1 MIKVKTL
8 TSEAIHAGI
17 GNNTIIN
24 EGRSP
29 YISDR
34 GTWMV
39 WDTVNGWVDTGI
51 RAEGQP
57 GRDGRDGRDG
67 ADGAP
72 GRDGAPGKDGSKGE
86 KGDPGEK
93 GDRGE
98 QGIQGIPGEKG
109 DKGDKG
115 DPGNDYVLTD
125 TDKQDIA
132 GKVDAVSDVQDANGN
147 SFVTDRV
154 AKIPIA
160 SVNNLGVVRVTP
172 YRGMSVLTGGIIVP
186 KSPST
191 DYIDRR
197 IESNLEDVANT
208 FTITLNRLD
217 YAVKAAMCDGKG
229 AAWTADEQKAA
240 RGRMDAAQSTYS
252 LIAESTLEED
262 VKAITFSG
270 ISGNEIV
277 MLIDSPNGAIG
288 GTPFMKIDAAG
299 PMYIAASTNK
309 HSVIL
314 INRFYTI
321 SFSYKENIYED
332 AAVQVSLS
340 GIPEPASNMTVLL
353 HSNITPFLSGTTIR
367 MYARL

>member
-1 MIKVKTL
+1 MIEIEVLKTKL
-8 TSEAIHAGI
+8 
-17 GNNTIIN
+17 
-24 EGRSP
+24 
-29 YISDR
+29 
-34 GTWMV
+34 
-39 WDTVNGWVDTGI
+39 
-51 RAEGQP
+51 AEMQALPFVALQGP
-57 GRDGRDGRDG
+57 
-67 ADGAP
+67 
-72 GRDGAPGKDGSKGE
+72 
-86 KGDPGEK
+86 KGDK
-93 GDRGE
+93 GDQGE
-98 QGIQGIPGEKG
+98 QGIQGIPGPQGPKGDTGDTGPQGPKG
-109 DKGDKG
+109 DKGEKGDPGEQGPKGETGPQGPKG

-125 TDKQDIA
+125 ADKQDIA
-132 GKVDAVSDVQDANGN
+132 GKVDLSGTVSDVQDANGN

-160 SVNNLGVVRVTP
+160 NRSAPGLVAVQHEYGLQMLGPIVSIVRAEETVINQRTNV
-172 YRGMSVLTGGIIVP
+172 YRP
-186 KSPST
+186 
-191 DYIDRR
+191 
-197 IESNLEDVANT
+197 
-208 FTITLNRLD
+208 ITAAYLD

-240 RGRMDAAQSTYS
+240 RELTHSDLKGKFIKDTAQSTYS

-262 VKAITFSG
+262 VKVVTFSG

-277 MLIDSPNGAIG
+277 MLMDSPNGAIG

-299 PMYIAASTNK
+299 PMYIAASTKK

-353 HSNITPFLSGTTIR
+353 HSNISPFLSGTTIR